1 MLNIICILADYL
13 EINDLAKERLLY
25 WHYSYDCNAVGEP
38 SLSVPAYRLNFVM
51 IYFDKQA

>member
-1 MLNIICILADYL
+1 MLNIICKLADDL

-38 SLSVPAYRLNFVM
+38 SLRVPAYSLNFVM
-51 IYFDKQA
+51 IYLDKQA